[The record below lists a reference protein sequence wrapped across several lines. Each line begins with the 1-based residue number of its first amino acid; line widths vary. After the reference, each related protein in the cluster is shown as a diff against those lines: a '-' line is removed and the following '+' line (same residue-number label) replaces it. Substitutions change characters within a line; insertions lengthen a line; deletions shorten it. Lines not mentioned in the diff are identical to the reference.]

1 MKLSILALALTAQN
15 ASAFTT
21 PSSVRTSFTQL
32 ASSVAEQTTTNNLDS
47 AKYETDVIVDPK
59 FKVANVDPKV
69 TDPKKRVQ
77 T

>member
-21 PSSVRTSFTQL
+21 PLSVGTSFTQL
-32 ASSVAEQTTTNNLDS
+32 ASVAEQTTTNNLDS
-47 AKYETDVIVDPK
+47 AKYETDVVVDPK

>member
-1 MKLSILALALTAQN
+1 MKLSILALALAAQN

-21 PSSVRTSFTQL
+21 PSSVKSSFTQL
-32 ASSVAEQTTTNNLDS
+32 ASSVAEQPSTNSLDS

-59 FKVANVDPKV
+59 FKVANVDPKIS
-69 TDPKKRVQ
+69 DPKKRVQ